1 LSTFSKSSD
10 SNEHGKN
17 GNYMSILTLSLS
29 WLCLAS
35 TIMSLKICGD
45 MNDEIALNERIAS
58 KDIETTEMQA
68 PETVP
73 SAYYPGATR

>member
-1 LSTFSKSSD
+1 
-10 SNEHGKN
+10 
-17 GNYMSILTLSLS
+17 
-29 WLCLAS
+29 
-35 TIMSLKICGD
+35 MSLKICGD